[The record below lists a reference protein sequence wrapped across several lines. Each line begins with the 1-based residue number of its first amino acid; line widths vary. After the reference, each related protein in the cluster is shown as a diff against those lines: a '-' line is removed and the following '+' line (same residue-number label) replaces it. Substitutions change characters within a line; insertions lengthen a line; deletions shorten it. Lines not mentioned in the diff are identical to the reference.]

1 MHARPQSFDKPI
13 KTKKSESNSKNS
25 QNKKLD
31 NPANNQKEDDAV
43 SVAPSINLISFE
55 PATDPNQLS
64 SNQNQSNNPFE
75 QIVNGNVA
83 QPVATNNINN
93 DLAGIDL
100 LGGVSVPTTTSTTTG
115 ANNNNNNVMPV
126 QQTPVED
133 PFNNLV
139 DLGAATTNQTNQMT
153 TDSSNNANNAN
164 NAASDPFAD
173 FARMRLNK

>member
-75 QIVNGNVA
+75 QIVNGNAAA
-83 QPVATNNINN
+83 QPVATNNNINN

-100 LGGVSVPTTTSTTTG
+100 LGGVSVTTTG
-115 ANNNNNNVMPV
+115 ANNTAYTYTIILTGLLSKKSFAEQVDFLYTTKKLVTKVKIQLNNSVKNPV
-126 QQTPVED
+126 
-133 PFNNLV
+133 
-139 DLGAATTNQTNQMT
+139 
-153 TDSSNNANNAN
+153 
-164 NAASDPFAD
+164 
-173 FARMRLNK
+173 